1 MASVFC
7 PGILSF
13 KKYTYG
19 IQDCTNLDRIFTDYP
34 QRYEGSIAHAG
45 IRFNG
50 DVGMVDRKYPI
61 WGINPVGNI
70 TSQDVSYC
78 RAQVQVR

>member
-7 PGILSF
+7 PGKNYIYF
-13 KKYTYG
+13 IK
-19 IQDCTNLDRIFTDYP
+19 DCTNLDRIFTDFP
-34 QRYEGSIAHAG
+34 RRYYGNAQSD
-45 IRFNG
+45 IRYNG
-50 DVGMVDRKYPI
+50 DVGIVDRKYPV

-78 RAQVQVR
+78 RAQVQVQVR